1 MIVDLETGLR
11 LIYSVVLGGMVGY
24 ERQSHHKAAGFRTH
38 ILVCLGSCL
47 IMVLSFNIYLNVEG
61 LTNADPARLA
71 AQVVSGIGFL
81 GAGTIMKEGSTVRG
95 LTTAASLWVVAG
107 IGLAVGSGYVEAALI
122 TTALVIITLEILSR
136 IERFCRGESYISF
149 VIDIIDK
156 PGQIGKIGKFFES
169 IGLRIRTI
177 KIEEQIGDH
186 LILSIEV
193 KLTEKV
199 HYEEVITGI
208 MEIDGVV
215 LVRTD
220 NFEKNYRKEGF
231 TC

>member
-1 MIVDLETGLR
+1 MDLDTGLR
-11 LIYSVVLGGMVGY
+11 LICSVVLGGMVGY

-47 IMVLSFNIYLNVEG
+47 IMILSFNIYYNVEG
-61 LTNADPARLA
+61 STNADPARLA

-81 GAGTIMKEGSTVRG
+81 GAGTIMKEGSTVKG

-107 IGLAVGSGYVEAALI
+107 VGLAVGSGYFQAALI

-149 VIDIIDK
+149 VIDTIDK
-156 PGQIGKIGKFFES
+156 PGQIGEIGRIFEN
-169 IGLRIRTI
+169 IGLRIRAI

-186 LILSIEV
+186 LILSIDV
-193 KLTEKV
+193 KLAEKV

-220 NFEKNYRKEGF
+220 NCEKSYRKGGF

>member
-47 IMVLSFNIYLNVEG
+47 IMVLSFNIYHNVEG

-156 PGQIGKIGKFFES
+156 PGQIGEIGKFFES
-169 IGLRIRTI
+169 IGLRIRAI
-177 KIEEQIGDH
+177 KIEEQFSDH

-193 KLTEKV
+193 KLSEKV

-215 LVRTD
+215 LVRRD
-220 NFEKNYRKEGF
+220 NFEKNYRKGGF